1 VRSHSKPDP
10 HEEEEMKVKTYLKAS
25 VMPWRIPRLLREEQE
40 ELARFGEIPAPGKA
54 TLTLPMGTVK
64 ATYKE
69 SKKSGG
75 DDTEIYFGWS
85 QSLKVTVRPAGGG
98 EPLELKRGYGQEVS
112 TWGGKEPLSAA
123 RIGKIEVPVAGSYEV
138 TVEMQLDGDE
148 VEPRVSFGA

>member
-1 VRSHSKPDP
+1 ESPSHGTPALRRWTEQLDRRT
-10 HEEEEMKVKTYLKAS
+10 EDVMKVKTYLKAT
-25 VMPWRIPRLLREEQE
+25 VMPWRIRKLLGEEKE

-85 QSLKVTVRPAGGG
+85 QYLKV
-98 EPLELKRGYGQEVS
+98 
-112 TWGGKEPLSAA
+112 
-123 RIGKIEVPVAGSYEV
+123 
-138 TVEMQLDGDE
+138 
-148 VEPRVSFGA
+148 